1 MNGPWSNAAA
11 AWTAVAAAWGKL
23 GGQAAEATVGR
34 PAIALAA
41 TGGAGAAR
49 ADNGG
54 ENLAL
59 RMETR
64 PAGTLAAAQAP
75 VSSAAPGVAG
85 RPAAATGLA
94 ELIAARTDLDMAGR
108 EAKTFAASTA
118 LARPAVL
125 AAAPRACL
133 AGTGIRE
140 VLRLLSPPTTAT
152 RLASPLSTRL
162 GLSCAIDI
170 EQT

>member
-1 MNGPWSNAAA
+1 MNGPWSNAAG

-41 TGGAGAAR
+41 RGGAGAAW
-49 ADNGG
+49 ADPGG
-54 ENLAL
+54 GNLGVH
-59 RMETR
+59 METR
-64 PAGTLAAAQAP
+64 PAGTLATAQAP
-75 VSSAAPGVAG
+75 VASVSQDVAG
-85 RPAAATGLA
+85 QAAAGTGLA
-94 ELIAARTDLDMAGR
+94 ELIAARTDLGLAGG

-140 VLRLLSPPTTAT
+140 VLRL
-152 RLASPLSTRL
+152 RSPLTTTIRL
-162 GLSCAIDI
+162 RSPLATQLALSSAIDI